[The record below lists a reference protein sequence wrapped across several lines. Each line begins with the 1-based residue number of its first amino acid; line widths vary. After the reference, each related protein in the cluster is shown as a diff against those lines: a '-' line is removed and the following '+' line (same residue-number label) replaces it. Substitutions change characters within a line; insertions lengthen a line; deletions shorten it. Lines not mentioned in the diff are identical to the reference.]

1 MSSGKHTGVLPATR
15 NDRRVHLDALRAAV
29 EGRPELASG
38 VVERRGVAWVSV
50 ARVGETWRMVEIG
63 CDYVRSGWWFTWSDG
78 RPIAPVRNVHGVVA
92 RLVRELG
99 DA

>member
-1 MSSGKHTGVLPATR
+1 MSSGKHTGVLPATH
-15 NDRRVHLDALRAAV
+15 NDRLTHLDALRAAV
-29 EGRPELASG
+29 EKRPDLACG
-38 VVERRGVAWVSV
+38 VVERRGIAWVSV
-50 ARVGETWRMVEIG
+50 VRVGEPRRMVEIG

-78 RPIAPVRNVHGVVA
+78 RPIAPVRTVQSIVA